1 MNLELDEQLTDRLAQ
16 RAEAN
21 GFDSTNE
28 YTMTL
33 IRTVLDEL
41 DRVEDDGDVEE
52 RLEDLGYL

>member
-21 GFDSTNE
+21 DFDSANE
-28 YTMTL
+28 YTTTL
-33 IRTVLDEL
+33 LRTVLDEL
-41 DRVEDDGDVEE
+41 DRVEDDGDVEG